1 MAAPRKVDYEAI
13 EAGWRA
19 GLKSPQQLAFEYTE
33 ATGIK
38 VSRSAII
45 KHFEKLGV
53 PRDLRAKVQAKA
65 EAMVA
70 EAMVTGKV
78 SSVTTITSSAIIAAA
93 AEDVARVRIAHRSD
107 ITRMR
112 ALVLRLL
119 AECEAESAD
128 PALFAEIGELLRS
141 PDEKGADRLN
151 EAYQKAISLPT
162 RIKGVKDLADTLRVL
177 VALEREAYGI
187 GGPEDP
193 PPPSQGHGIEE
204 TAARLAFVLRA
215 GLQHK
220 EQKT

>member
-1 MAAPRKVDYEAI
+1 MARKVVDWDALEPHY
-13 EAGWRA
+13 RA
-19 GLKSPQQLAFEYTE
+19 GIRALKDIGEEF
-33 ATGIK
+33 G
-38 VSRSAII
+38 VSDAAII
-45 KHFEKLGV
+45 KRARTHGWSRNLKAKIQAAA
-53 PRDLRAKVQAKA
+53 DAKVSAATVSAEVSEKKA
-65 EAMVA
+65 LTER
-70 EAMVTGKV
+70 
-78 SSVTTITSSAIIAAA
+78 
-93 AEDVARVRIAHRSD
+93 ARVEVEAEVQSRIRLAHRKD

-119 AECEAESAD
+119 SECEAESAD
-128 PALFAEIGELLRS
+128 PGLFAQIGELLRS